1 VGGRPGI
8 GRPVGFVANNSNG
21 QPVLTRT
28 IAEQA
33 GIPQNFLS
41 KIMNRLVQA
50 GLLNSTRGT
59 NGGFML
65 TRPPQEIVM
74 REVVSLFMNL
84 DDFKRCF
91 MGLPTCDG
99 SCGMHDRWVPI
110 ADQFLTLLDNTTI
123 DQVL

>member
-1 VGGRPGI
+1 
-8 GRPVGFVANNSNG
+8 
-21 QPVLTRT
+21 
-28 IAEQA
+28 
-33 GIPQNFLS
+33 
-41 KIMNRLVQA
+41 
-50 GLLNSTRGT
+50 
-59 NGGFML
+59 
-65 TRPPQEIVM
+65 
-74 REVVSLFMNL
+74 MNL